1 MGESDDVRKREKR
14 DAFVEKKGEVEE
26 LWRDERD
33 EENEEEKETVGNYW
47 ENEEVGTHLMAKL
60 RVV

>member
-14 DAFVEKKGEVEE
+14 EAFVEKKGEVEE

-33 EENEEEKETVGNYW
+33 EENEEEKETIGSHW
-47 ENEEVGTHLMAKL
+47 ENEEAGTHLMAKL
-60 RVV
+60 RLV